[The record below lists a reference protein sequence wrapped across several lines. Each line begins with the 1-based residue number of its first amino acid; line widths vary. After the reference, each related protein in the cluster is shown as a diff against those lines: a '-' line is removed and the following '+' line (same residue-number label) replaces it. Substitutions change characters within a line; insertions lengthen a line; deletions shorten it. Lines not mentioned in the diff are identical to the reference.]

1 MQVNQRVTLTHAQM
15 HMLTNTLTH
24 LETDAHMNRRI
35 GGKVY
40 VKALSEHG
48 EELQSDWR
56 FLFLASLC
64 TCSPDWPQA
73 PTVLGNPWS
82 PTPPLPLKMD
92 FGV

>member
-48 EELQSDWR
+48 EELQSD
-56 FLFLASLC
+56 
-64 TCSPDWPQA
+64 
-73 PTVLGNPWS
+73 
-82 PTPPLPLKMD
+82 
-92 FGV
+92 